1 MHELL
6 VRAQQSLVF
15 VTVSSCYD
23 VEQEVCRDALL
34 CKG

>member
-23 VEQEVCRDALL
+23 VELEVCRNALL